1 MSEPVAVPKLSPE
14 NMNPMRPPFFTTCLA
29 VILGGLVLGGCT
41 SSGIMKTNDLSAASC
56 LKHARQALYDADFT
70 ENLVVSSET
79 ATASGRHAGYDA
91 TLYCGGGDHL
101 IRVEVKGLDSD
112 QDDWYRSVIIRKF

>member
-1 MSEPVAVPKLSPE
+1 MSEPVAVPKHSPE
-14 NMNPMRPPFFTTCLA
+14 NVNPMRPLFFITCLA
-29 VILGGLVLGGCT
+29 VTLGGFALGGCT
-41 SSGIMKTNDLSAASC
+41 SSGVVKTSDLSAASC

-70 ENLVVSSET
+70 ENLVVSSEAGT
-79 ATASGRHAGYDA
+79 VSGRHAGYDA